1 MSAATSDP
9 GIESLSET
17 LKGLVQDRPQLEIII
32 RLCSEI
38 ESREEES
45 GLHILRLIAFSVEIG
60 KSLNLSSR
68 QLRSLVLAS
77 PLHDIGKFFIP
88 ERILLKPGKLDDFEW
103 GIIKQH
109 TVLGHNMLSGSKYQ
123 DLQDAAEVVLSH
135 HEKWDGSGY
144 PSGLTEESIPLLARI
159 VSLADVF
166 DALLSKRSYKTS
178 YPVDTSLEIIRET
191 SGSHFDPSVVDAFF
205 SRREAV
211 VRIVKTLNPGGP
223 RVPDFKITE
232 FLEGRR

>member
-1 MSAATSDP
+1 MEAKTDDT

-17 LKGLVQDRPQLEIII
+17 LKGLVQDRPQLEIVI
-32 RLCSEI
+32 RLCTEI

-45 GLHILRLIAFSVEIG
+45 GLHVLRLIAFSVEIG
-60 KSLNLSSR
+60 KAMDLPTR

-88 ERILLKPGKLDDFEW
+88 ERILLKPDKLDDFEW
-103 GIIKQH
+103 NIIKQH
-109 TVLGHNMLSGSKYQ
+109 TVLGQKMLSGSKYQ

-144 PSGLTEESIPLLARI
+144 PSGLMEDSIPLMARI

-166 DALLSKRSYKTS
+166 DALLSKRTYKTP
-178 YPVDTSLEIIRET
+178 YPLDTSMEIIKET
-191 SGSHFDPSVVDAFF
+191 SGSHFDPRVVDAFF
-205 SRREAV
+205 SRRGAV
-211 VRIVKTLNPGGP
+211 ERIVETLNPGGP
-223 RVPDFKITE
+223 RDPGFKITE